1 MTQSNN
7 LPSISFYTVLRL
19 ISGFF
24 GPVYEPL
31 LFADSDDEAIA
42 KLRERLK
49 LKSERDGYSPD
60 DVFEMRGINA
70 RLVMTQSL
78 AELTRD

>member
-7 LPSISFYTVLRL
+7 LPSIGFYTVLRL
-19 ISGFF
+19 VAGLF

-31 LFADSDDEAIA
+31 IFADSDSEAIA

-60 DVFEMRGINA
+60 DIFEMKGMDA
-70 RLVMTQSL
+70 RLIMTQSL
-78 AELTRD
+78 AELMQG